1 MRSLSLVLLAAFGF
15 CAYAQEEGE
24 LVRPK
29 LRLPGEKSY
38 LDFSLAP
45 EELQGLDPTDEAAIK
60 EKLKSLNE
68 ERAQLKTKLG
78 QTREELVAAQQKLN
92 QVLAQLDQQ
101 DAAFVQYLTQK
112 LGAEKGKEFAIRLQ
126 LQPVIDWLA
135 LDADKAK
142 ALIAKQMELIEI
154 VDVQRQIAEQ
164 ARAAAAGEMPK
175 TAEERFAKIA
185 LLKKYADLNRT
196 WIANIRTIIADD
208 PEKTRQFELRYRR
221 TRYDLDV
228 KPMELPKPEAPKEE
242 APKEEAPKED
252 APKADA
258 PKEEEPKADAPKA
271 EAPKAEAPK
280 EETEAEEK

>member
-1 MRSLSLVLLAAFGF
+1 MRSLSLVLLALFGL

-29 LRLPGEKSY
+29 LRLPGEKVY
-38 LDFSLAP
+38 RDFALTPAD
-45 EELQGLDPTDEAAIK
+45 LQGLDPTDEGAIK

-68 ERAQLKTKLG
+68 ERAQLKEKLG
-78 QTREELVAAQQKLN
+78 KAIEKATAAQQELN

-112 LGAEKGKEFAIRLQ
+112 MGAEKGKEFAIRLQ

-142 ALIAKQMELIEI
+142 ALIAKQLDLIEI

-164 ARAAAAGEMPK
+164 ARAAAAGQMPK
-175 TAEERFAKIA
+175 TAEERLAKIT

-196 WIANIRTIIADD
+196 WIANIRTVIADD
-208 PEKTRQFELRYRR
+208 PEKTKQFELRYRR

-228 KPMELPKPEAPKEE
+228 KPMELKPEPPKAEAPKEE

-258 PKEEEPKADAPKA
+258 PKEDAPKA

-280 EETEAEEK
+280 EEKEKEEEK